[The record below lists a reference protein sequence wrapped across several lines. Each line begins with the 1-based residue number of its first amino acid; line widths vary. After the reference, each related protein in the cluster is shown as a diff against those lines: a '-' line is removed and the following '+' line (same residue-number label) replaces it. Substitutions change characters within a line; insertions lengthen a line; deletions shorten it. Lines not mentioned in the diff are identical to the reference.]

1 MSINSEVSLK
11 KNISAVRQFKDNL
24 FLAFLSFSILASLS
38 FIFYIVWRLWRNA
51 GYLLSWDLVTFFPSY
66 DIDTAGFQSSI
77 MGSIWVVGFATLF
90 AVPIGVLTAVY
101 LEQFAGKRNKFTK
114 LVELNIQNL
123 AGVPAV
129 VFGLIG
135 LAFIARGPLS
145 WGFTVGSAA
154 IVLAM
159 LILPVI
165 IIITRE
171 AIRAVPPSYKEGA
184 LALGATPWQAVW
196 KLVLPSAVPGTATGT
211 ILAVSRA
218 IGESAPLLLL
228 GALSFVTFNPTGLD
242 SGFTILPLAIFKYAS
257 DSREEFQVLA
267 SAGSLILLAILFAMN
282 LTAILLR
289 DFTLRKRNV

>member
-1 MSINSEVSLK
+1 MTTLTSLDNKVSADRRIKDYLFGGFLIVSV
-11 KNISAVRQFKDNL
+11 ISS
-24 FLAFLSFSILASLS
+24 LA
-38 FIFYIVWRLWRNA
+38 FIFYIIYRLWNDA
-51 GYLLSWDLVTFFPSY
+51 GFLLSWDLIRYFPSY

-77 MGSIWVVGFATLF
+77 WGSIWVVGFATLF
-90 AVPIGVLTAVY
+90 AVPIGVMTAIY
-101 LEQFAGKRNKFTK
+101 LEEFAGKRNRFTK
-114 LVELNIQNL
+114 LIELNIQNL

-135 LAFIARGPLS
+135 LAFIARGPFS

-154 IVLAM
+154 MVLAM

-171 AIRAVPPSYKEGA
+171 AVRAVPPSYKEGA
-184 LALGATPWQAVW
+184 LALGATQWQAVW
-196 KLVLPSAVPGTATGT
+196 RLVLPSAVPGTATGT

-218 IGESAPLLLL
+218 MGESAPLLLL

-289 DFTLRKRNV
+289 DFTLRKRNI

>member
-1 MSINSEVSLK
+1 MVTSTSLENKVSADRRIKDYLFGGFLLLSIVS
-11 KNISAVRQFKDNL
+11 S
-24 FLAFLSFSILASLS
+24 LA
-38 FIFYIVWRLWRNA
+38 FIFYIIYRLWNNA
-51 GYLLSWDLVTFFPSY
+51 GYLMSWDLITYFPSY

-77 MGSIWVVGFATLF
+77 WGSIWVVGFATLF
-90 AVPIGVLTAVY
+90 AVPIGVMTAIY
-101 LEQFAGKRNKFTK
+101 LEEFAGKRNRFTK
-114 LVELNIQNL
+114 LIELNIQNL

-135 LAFIARGPLS
+135 LAFIARGPFS

-154 IVLAM
+154 MVLAM

-165 IIITRE
+165 IIVTRE
-171 AIRAVPPSYKEGA
+171 AVRAVPPSYKEGA
-184 LALGATPWQAVW
+184 LALGATQWQAVW
-196 KLVLPSAVPGTATGT
+196 RLVLPSAVPGTATGT

-218 IGESAPLLLL
+218 MGESAPLLLL

-289 DFTLRKRNV
+289 DFTLRKRNI

>member
-1 MSINSEVSLK
+1 MSALTEISLESRLSTRRRF
-11 KNISAVRQFKDNL
+11 IDGIFRL
-24 FLAFLSFSILASLS
+24 FLLVSVASALG
-38 FIFYIVWRLWRNA
+38 FIFLVVFRLYRNA
-51 GYLLSWDLVTFFPSY
+51 GFLLSWDLVKNFPSY
-66 DIDTAGFQSSI
+66 DIDSAGFQSSI
-77 MGSIWVVGFATLF
+77 MGSIWVVGIATLI
-90 AVPIGVLTAVY
+90 ALPLGALTALY
-101 LEQFAGKRNKFTK
+101 LEAFSSSRSRLQRV
-114 LVELNIQNL
+114 VELNIQNL

-154 IVLAM
+154 LVIAM

-165 IIITRE
+165 IIVTRE
-171 AIRAVPPSYKEGA
+171 AIRAVPPSFKEGA
-184 LALGATPWQAVW
+184 LALGATPWQAVYR
-196 KLVLPSAVPGTATGT
+196 LVLPYAIPGTATGT

-282 LTAILLR
+282 LVAILLR
-289 DFTLRKRNV
+289 DRTLRKRNV